1 MASDS
6 AKPRLTGAAKKPRP
20 ETVTV
25 EVEEEPESEVDVVL
39 LGSKRKVTLKDH
51 TDGDTVT
58 VRILRACNR
67 WIEGDE
73 PTINA
78 EYAEQLIENGL
89 AEAIPAK
96 RSPPKGNAATA

>member
-20 ETVTV
+20 ETVMV
-25 EVEEEPESEVDVVL
+25 EVEEEPESEVDVVVV
-39 LGSKRKVTLKDH
+39 GSKRTVTLKEN
-51 TDGDTVT
+51 TEGATVK

-78 EYAEQLIENGL
+78 EYAGQLMENGL
-89 AEAIPAK
+89 AEVVPAK

>member
-6 AKPRLTGAAKKPRP
+6 AKPRLTDAAKKPRP

-25 EVEEEPESEVDVVL
+25 KVEEEPESEVDVVL
-39 LGSKRKVTLKDH
+39 LGSKRKVTLKEH
-51 TDGDTVT
+51 TRGDTIKVH
-58 VRILRACNR
+58 ILRACNH

-73 PTINA
+73 PTING

-89 AEAIPAK
+89 AEIVPAK